1 MTNRLPMTPARRAAL
16 VIGIPLALLVIGW
29 TALTAVAFAG
39 LGSSRVSLAV
49 PFHGRTAVVSVDEG
63 DMQRRPRPAGA
74 APGDTGPSTTR

>member
-1 MTNRLPMTPARRAAL
+1 MTNRLPMTPARWAAL

-49 PFHGRTAVVSVDEG
+49 PFHGRTAVVSHLPLRS
-63 DMQRRPRPAGA
+63 MPHRRG
-74 APGDTGPSTTR
+74 PGLQQTGNGRS